1 MKSHRGVLIGA
12 VAAVLWGSL
21 PQAQAPMLLVLN
33 KEDATLAFV
42 DVASAKVVAR
52 VPTGE
57 GPHELAVSTDG
68 RLAFA
73 SNYGAQTP
81 GSSISV
87 VDVAA
92 RKELRR
98 VDVSPLRRPHGLAFA
113 DGKLYFTA
121 ETNRLVARYDPSADR
136 VDWLMG
142 TGLTGTHMVLANK
155 DASRLFTAN
164 IGSDAIAVL
173 ERGPNPL
180 AWNETVIPVGKG
192 PEALDVSPDGREL
205 WTAHSRDGA
214 VSIIDVASKKVTQT
228 LDVHT
233 KRSNRLKFTP
243 DGRLVLISD
252 LDAGDLVVIDAASR
266 KEVKRIALGKAPEG
280 IVVVPDGA
288 RAYVA
293 VAGDGAVAVV
303 DLTSLA
309 VTRRI
314 ETGRGPDGMALI
326 TH

>member
-1 MKSHRGVLIGA
+1 MNRREFLASTTLFGGVAILGGA
-12 VAAVLWGSL
+12 
-21 PQAQAPMLLVLN
+21 PFP
-33 KEDATLAFV
+33 
-42 DVASAKVVAR
+42 
-52 VPTGE
+52 
-57 GPHELAVSTDG
+57 
-68 RLAFA
+68 AFA
-73 SNYGAQTP
+73 Q
-81 GSSISV
+81 GSPKKGGTLIWGHS
-87 VDVAA
+87 
-92 RKELRR
+92 
-98 VDVSPLRRPHGLAFA
+98 
-113 DGKLYFTA
+113 
-121 ETNRLVARYDPSADR
+121 ET
-136 VDWLMG
+136 
-142 TGLTGTHMVLANK
+142 
-155 DASRLFTAN
+155 
-164 IGSDAIAVL
+164 
-173 ERGPNPL
+173 
-180 AWNETVIPVGKG
+180 
-192 PEALDVSPDGREL
+192 
-205 WTAHSRDGA
+205 
-214 VSIIDVASKKVTQT
+214 TQT